1 MPDMLRRGSEWLEQM
16 RTKHASSPVEYRRA
30 GQPAVPVGATF
41 GKTDYEVADEAGLTV
56 GSHVWDF
63 LVLADDLGFEP
74 QAGDLIAAVGR
85 KYEVMNLGSEGCWRF
100 SDSFRQTYRIH
111 TRDIGS
117 L

>member
-16 RTKHASSPVEYRRA
+16 RTTHASSPVEYRRG
-30 GQPAVPVGATF
+30 GQPVVPVSATF
-41 GKTDYEVADEAGLTV
+41 GKTDYEIADEAGLTV

-63 LVLADDLGFEP
+63 LIRADELGFEP
-74 QAGDLIAAVGR
+74 QAGDVIAASGR
-85 KYEVMNLGSEGCWRF
+85 KYEVMNLGGEGCWRF

-111 TRDIGS
+111 TRDTGG